1 MRCLFRAHSRCRTRL
16 TSVSPGSTVPI
27 RRVEADVASP
37 LFVPFKVVI
46 PTQQC
51 LFCYCECYYSA
62 TVQHAIV
69 FYESTGPSRQSK
81 SQNTKYP
88 QKNRFLQQSGV
99 TGGASSCDSLPPAEG
114 REYNKAL
121 EEEWGNRAV
130 SALREPLPSPSP
142 SPSPDTKAAA
152 AAAAGTAAA
161 EVEAG
166 VSGDEVRAG
175 ASEGEVSLLLAC
187 LCRGLETT
195 FVVRVPEILGRCGR
209 VWWFRGMLV
218 MFVRKANGTV

>member
-1 MRCLFRAHSRCRTRL
+1 
-16 TSVSPGSTVPI
+16 
-27 RRVEADVASP
+27 
-37 LFVPFKVVI
+37 
-46 PTQQC
+46 
-51 LFCYCECYYSA
+51 
-62 TVQHAIV
+62 
-69 FYESTGPSRQSK
+69 
-81 SQNTKYP
+81 
-88 QKNRFLQQSGV
+88 
-99 TGGASSCDSLPPAEG
+99 

-142 SPSPDTKAAA
+142 DIKAAA

-195 FVVRVPEILGRCGR
+195 FVVRVPEILGRQIPLTLDQSVHAPPPSMHFTGSIHSTR
-209 VWWFRGMLV
+209 SVTSTLKSAATEKSIEG
-218 MFVRKANGTV
+218 